1 MDGKDIEGRVDRMQA
16 QIRNDFPIL
25 EQKIN
30 NNPLIYFDNGATIQ
44 MPNCV
49 LECLNRH
56 YMQDNANVHRGIHT
70 LSERSTCAMED
81 ARKTVAD
88 FIGCDDPMQ
97 IIFTRGATDSLNQVA
112 FGYAAQYMQKGRKV
126 IVTEFEHHSNF
137 VPWQQAAKRT
147 GAEFVVI
154 PMREDGRLDIEA
166 LERELDESVVIVSVT
181 AISNVTGTVLPVRE
195 IIQKAHQ
202 YNVPVCV
209 DASQAIRHGQMNV
222 RELDCDFLAFSGHK
236 TMGPAGIGVL
246 YGKKER
252 LDVMEP
258 LWYGGG
264 MVDVVGNE
272 DTSFTTIPYRLEAGT
287 PNYPGA
293 IGLGQALHY
302 LQEIGT
308 KEIAA
313 WEKELTDTLEQRLSE
328 QKYVH
333 VLGGNVEKQSV
344 ISVVVDGIHPY
355 DMASFLNK
363 YGIAVRSGN
372 HCAQPMLRRLGYDSV
387 IRFSPAFYNTKEEIE
402 VIGDRMEKIISFLK
416 KW

>member
-1 MDGKDIEGRVDRMQA
+1 
-16 QIRNDFPIL
+16 
-25 EQKIN
+25 
-30 NNPLIYFDNGATIQ
+30 
-44 MPNCV
+44 
-49 LECLNRH
+49 
-56 YMQDNANVHRGIHT
+56 
-70 LSERSTCAMED
+70 MED

-222 RELDCDFLAFSGHK
+222 SS
-236 TMGPAGIGVL
+236 T
-246 YGKKER
+246 
-252 LDVMEP
+252 
-258 LWYGGG
+258 
-264 MVDVVGNE
+264 
-272 DTSFTTIPYRLEAGT
+272 
-287 PNYPGA
+287 
-293 IGLGQALHY
+293 
-302 LQEIGT
+302 
-308 KEIAA
+308 
-313 WEKELTDTLEQRLSE
+313 
-328 QKYVH
+328 
-333 VLGGNVEKQSV
+333 
-344 ISVVVDGIHPY
+344 
-355 DMASFLNK
+355 
-363 YGIAVRSGN
+363 
-372 HCAQPMLRRLGYDSV
+372 
-387 IRFSPAFYNTKEEIE
+387 
-402 VIGDRMEKIISFLK
+402 
-416 KW
+416 

>member
-1 MDGKDIEGRVDRMQA
+1 
-16 QIRNDFPIL
+16 
-25 EQKIN
+25 
-30 NNPLIYFDNGATIQ
+30 
-44 MPNCV
+44 
-49 LECLNRH
+49 
-56 YMQDNANVHRGIHT
+56 
-70 LSERSTCAMED
+70 
-81 ARKTVAD
+81 
-88 FIGCDDPMQ
+88 
-97 IIFTRGATDSLNQVA
+97 
-112 FGYAAQYMQKGRKV
+112 
-126 IVTEFEHHSNF
+126 
-137 VPWQQAAKRT
+137 
-147 GAEFVVI
+147 
-154 PMREDGRLDIEA
+154 
-166 LERELDESVVIVSVT
+166 
-181 AISNVTGTVLPVRE
+181 
-195 IIQKAHQ
+195 
-202 YNVPVCV
+202 
-209 DASQAIRHGQMNV
+209 MNV

-328 QKYVH
+328 RKYVH

>member
-30 NNPLIYFDNGATIQ
+30 NNPLIYFDNGATTQ

-56 YMQDNANVHRGIHT
+56 YMQDNANVHRGTHT

-202 YNVPVCV
+202 YNVPRPWDLPGSV
-209 DASQAIRHGQMNV
+209 
-222 RELDCDFLAFSGHK
+222 FY
-236 TMGPAGIGVL
+236 T
-246 YGKKER
+246 ER
-252 LDVMEP
+252 RNDWMS
-258 LWYGGG
+258 W
-264 MVDVVGNE
+264 N
-272 DTSFTTIPYRLEAGT
+272 
-287 PNYPGA
+287 
-293 IGLGQALHY
+293 
-302 LQEIGT
+302 
-308 KEIAA
+308 
-313 WEKELTDTLEQRLSE
+313 
-328 QKYVH
+328 
-333 VLGGNVEKQSV
+333 
-344 ISVVVDGIHPY
+344 
-355 DMASFLNK
+355 
-363 YGIAVRSGN
+363 RSGT
-372 HCAQPMLRRLGYDSV
+372 AVVWWM
-387 IRFSPAFYNTKEEIE
+387 
-402 VIGDRMEKIISFLK
+402 
-416 KW
+416 

>member
-1 MDGKDIEGRVDRMQA
+1 
-16 QIRNDFPIL
+16 
-25 EQKIN
+25 
-30 NNPLIYFDNGATIQ
+30 

-236 TMGPAGIGVL
+236 TMGPAGIGVYPEL
-246 YGKKER
+246 SWSYWAWSGTALFAGNRYKRDCGMGERTDGYAGTETFRTEICARTGRKCGKTECDLCGGRRHSSIRYGK
-252 LDVMEP
+252 
-258 LWYGGG
+258 
-264 MVDVVGNE
+264 
-272 DTSFTTIPYRLEAGT
+272 F
-287 PNYPGA
+287 
-293 IGLGQALHY
+293 
-302 LQEIGT
+302 
-308 KEIAA
+308 
-313 WEKELTDTLEQRLSE
+313 SE
-328 QKYVH
+328 
-333 VLGGNVEKQSV
+333 
-344 ISVVVDGIHPY
+344 
-355 DMASFLNK
+355 
-363 YGIAVRSGN
+363 
-372 HCAQPMLRRLGYDSV
+372 
-387 IRFSPAFYNTKEEIE
+387 
-402 VIGDRMEKIISFLK
+402 
-416 KW
+416 

>member
-30 NNPLIYFDNGATIQ
+30 NNPLIYFDNGATTQ

-236 TMGPAGIGVL
+236 TYGPTGIGVL
-246 YGKKER
+246 YGRYELLAAMPPYQTGGDMVKSVTLQHTEFA
-252 LDVMEP
+252 EP
-258 LWYGGG
+258 PAR
-264 MVDVVGNE
+264 
-272 DTSFTTIPYRLEAGT
+272 FEAGT
-287 PNYPGA
+287 PA
-293 IGLGQALHY
+293 IAEAVGLGAALEYMSRLGMENIAAHEKALMDY
-302 LQEIGT
+302 ALTRLAEIPELKVVGTAPDKGGVIAFALGSIHPQDVAFVLDKEGVAIRTGHHCAEPIVNRMGYTSLARASFGLYTT
-308 KEIAA
+308 KEDIDRFVAA
-313 WEKELTDTLEQRLSE
+313 
-328 QKYVH
+328 
-333 VLGGNVEKQSV
+333 
-344 ISVVVDGIHPY
+344 
-355 DMASFLNK
+355 LNK
-363 YGIAVRSGN
+363 A
-372 HCAQPMLRRLGYDSV
+372 
-387 IRFSPAFYNTKEEIE
+387 K
-402 VIGDRMEKIISFLK
+402 SFF
-416 KW
+416 

>member
-1 MDGKDIEGRVDRMQA
+1 MYDVYE
-16 QIRNDFPIL
+16 IRKDFPEL
-25 EQKIN
+25 A
-30 NNPLIYFDNGATIQ
+30 LTVNGR
-44 MPNCV
+44 PNTYLDTAASALKPEAV
-49 LECLNRH
+49 VEKMMSFYRMH
-56 YMQDNANVHRGIHT
+56 YSNVHRGAYY
-70 LSERSTCAMED
+70 LSEQATAEYEK
-81 ARKTVAD
+81 ARETVAR
-88 FIGCDDPMQ
+88 FVNAGSREIV
-97 IIFTRGATDSLNQVA
+97 FTRSATESINL
-112 FGYAAQYMQKGRKV
+112 AAASWGMHNLKSGDE
-126 IVTEFEHHSNF
+126 ILLSEAEHHANL
-137 VPWQQAAKRT
+137 VPWQMVRDQTGCTLNFFAVNDDGSFNPENFYRALTPRT
-147 GAEFVVI
+147 KLVGVA
-154 PMREDGRLDIEA
+154 G
-166 LERELDESVVIVSVT
+166 
-181 AISNVTGTVLPVRE
+181 ISNVLGTVFPVKE
-195 IIQKAHQ
+195 IAAAAHA
-202 YNVPVCV
+202 NGALCLV
-209 DASQAIRHGQMNV
+209 DACQSVVHQKIDVKDIG
-222 RELDCDFLAFSGHK
+222 CDFLAFSGHK

-328 QKYVH
+328 RKYVH